1 MKEETHL
8 TVRVG
13 LGTRSYDI
21 LVGDALVAQP
31 TRALTQLIGGRRC
44 AVGTDRTVA
53 ELHLPRFEAM
63 LKSIGAR
70 VSSIVLPAGEAT
82 KSFGHLETLC
92 GDILDLKITRNDILI
107 AFGGGVIGD
116 LTGFAAAITRRG
128 IDFIQVPTTLLAQ
141 VDSSVGGKTA
151 INVPQGKNLIGAFYQ
166 PKLVMADTAVLAS
179 LPDRER
185 MAGFAEVIKYGL
197 ICDAQFFDW
206 LSSNGADVLAGEP
219 GALRHAIAR
228 SCQIKADVVAAD
240 ERETGQRALLNL
252 GHTFGH
258 AIEAHGGYDG
268 RILHGEAVSIGMIM
282 AHQVSHALGLLASNE
297 LDRVLDTFA
306 KLGMP
311 RRPGRFGL
319 DDLTPDIMLQHMAQD
334 KKNID
339 DRITLILSRGIGKA
353 FLTRDVTASALRP
366 LLEKL
371 LAAETAGAL

>member
-1 MKEETHL
+1 
-8 TVRVG
+8 
-13 LGTRSYDI
+13 
-21 LVGDALVAQP
+21 
-31 TRALTQLIGGRRC
+31 
-44 AVGTDRTVA
+44 
-53 ELHLPRFEAM
+53 
-63 LKSIGAR
+63 
-70 VSSIVLPAGEAT
+70 
-82 KSFGHLETLC
+82 
-92 GDILDLKITRNDILI
+92 
-107 AFGGGVIGD
+107 
-116 LTGFAAAITRRG
+116 
-128 IDFIQVPTTLLAQ
+128 
-141 VDSSVGGKTA
+141 
-151 INVPQGKNLIGAFYQ
+151 
-166 PKLVMADTAVLAS
+166 MAYTAVLAS